1 MWVND
6 SSIKTDSV
14 LKKYNFDFIPFGMD
28 RFMIEQNIQKSLKR
42 IFFLKKM
49 VEVAQQ
55 RGINLFQIMN
65 SIEDILNDNLQNPLS
80 PKCNLSL
87 DITPTENEELNN
99 FWKNYLNGNTSYER
113 VILANFINQSLPYT
127 KILEEYQQYNNDNKI
142 LK

>member
-6 SSIKTDSV
+6 SPNKTDSV

-28 RFMIEQNIQKSLKR
+28 RFMSERNIQKSLNR
-42 IFFLKKM
+42 IFFLKKI
-49 VEVAQQ
+49 VEIAQQ
-55 RGINLFQIMN
+55 RGINLFEIIN
-65 SIEDILNDNLQNPLS
+65 NVEDILDNNLQNPLT

-113 VILANFINQSLPYT
+113 VILANFINKSLPYT
-127 KILEEYQQYNNDNKI
+127 KILEEYQQYNNDNKR